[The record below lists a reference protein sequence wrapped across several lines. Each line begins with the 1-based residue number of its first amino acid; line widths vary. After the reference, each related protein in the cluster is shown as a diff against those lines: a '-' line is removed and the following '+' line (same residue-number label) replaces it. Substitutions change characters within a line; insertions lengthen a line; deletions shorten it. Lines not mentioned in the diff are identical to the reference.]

1 MLLAQVEGFLEVA
14 RRGNVSRAAEAMF
27 VTQPTLTARLRA
39 LERELGE
46 PLFVRTKRGMR
57 LTDAGRAFLPY
68 AERATRALRDAKQA
82 LSEAR
87 TAPAGRLV
95 LGASPAVSTYVLPA
109 LLQRF
114 SAIHPRVDVAVR
126 TGHSEDVLQML
137 LREEVQLAVVR
148 ALRHP
153 DIESVPLYE
162 EEVVLVVPP
171 DHPFRSRES
180 VGIGDVG
187 GERLI
192 LFDRTSSYYEVTH
205 AFFLSAGV
213 TPREVMEL
221 DNIEAA
227 KKMVERRLG
236 VALLPRT
243 AVARELADGTLHLVP
258 LADAPP
264 LRRQIVAIR
273 RRDLGP
279 PSGAVAAFLELLR
292 HADPVLSAL
301 EPVRGDRTSRR
312 SKRRGLLEASR

>member
-27 VTQPTLTARLRA
+27 VTQPTLTARLHA

-57 LTDAGRAFLPY
+57 LTDAGRTFMPF
-68 AERATRALRDAKQA
+68 AERATRALRDGKQG
-82 LSEAR
+82 LTEAR

-114 SAIHPRVDVAVR
+114 VAIHPRVDVAVR

-137 LREEVQLAVVR
+137 LREEVQLGVVR

-153 DIESVPLYE
+153 DVESVPLYE

-171 DHPFRSRES
+171 DHPFTSREP
-180 VGIGDVG
+180 VGIADVG

-192 LFDRTSSYYEVTH
+192 LFDRTSSYYEVTQ
-205 AFFLSAGV
+205 AFFVSAGV

-243 AVARELADGTLHLVP
+243 AVARELADGTLRLVR

-264 LRRQIVAIR
+264 LRRQIVAVR

-279 PSGAVAAFLELLR
+279 PSGAVAAFLDLLR
-292 HADPVLSAL
+292 HADPVLSAQ
-301 EPVRGDRTSRR
+301 EPARRDRTLRR
-312 SKRRGLLEASR
+312 PKRRGLREASR